1 MRISIRLITETALPA
16 ASQEVQEIDSER
28 VEVESKVSLGVSHV
42 HTYTHTD
49 NEAPMCSWQATG
61 ARL

>member
-49 NEAPMCSWQATG
+49 NEAPMCS
-61 ARL
+61 